1 MARMPLRTRALTAL
15 IDSRLRPSIVTMDQT
30 AIHRARGRTFPER
43 APVTWVLGRVP
54 PTVAIKT
61 AWCPT
66 RASQRRQVRIYRPL
80 AASPVPVVVFFHG
93 GGFVLGS
100 TAQYDPLCAFIADQV
115 GALVVS
121 VDYRLAPEHPA
132 PAGIED
138 CVDAVRWV
146 GETIATR
153 GGDPSRLAL
162 CGDSAGGNLAALVA
176 IELRDHGGP
185 ALAHQA
191 LIYPAT
197 DLSQSFPSIREH
209 ADAPIL
215 DKPALDAYLA
225 HYLRGSDLTAA
236 DPRLSPYF
244 VNDLSGLPPALV
256 QTADLDP
263 LRDEGQAY
271 AVRLAEAGVPV
282 RATNYLGTVHGFM
295 SFPGATVVG
304 PQARL
309 ELATEL
315 RRHLL

>member
-15 IDSRLRPSIVTMDQT
+15 IDTRLRPSIVTMDQT
-30 AIHRARGRTFPER
+30 AIHRARGLSYPDR
-43 APVTWVLGRVP
+43 APVTWVVGRVP
-54 PTVAIKT
+54 RSVAIDT

-66 RASQRRQVRIYRPL
+66 RGGQRRQVRIYRP
-80 AASPVPVVVFFHG
+80 AAQGPLPVVVFFHG

-100 TAQYDPLCAFIADQV
+100 TAQYDPLCGFIADAV

-132 PAGIED
+132 PAGVED

-146 GETIATR
+146 GETGETL
-153 GGDPSRLAL
+153 GGDPSRIAV

-185 ALAHQA
+185 GLAHQA

-244 VNDLSGLPPALV
+244 VEDLRGLPPALI

-271 AVRLAEAGVPV
+271 AVRLADAGVPV
-282 RATNYLGTVHGFM
+282 RSTNYLGTVHGFM

-315 RRHLL
+315 RRHLA